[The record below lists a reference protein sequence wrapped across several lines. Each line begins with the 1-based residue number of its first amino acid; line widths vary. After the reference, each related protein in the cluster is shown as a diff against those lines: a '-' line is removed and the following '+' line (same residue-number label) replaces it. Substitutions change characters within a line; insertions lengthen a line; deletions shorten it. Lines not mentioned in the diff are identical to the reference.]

1 MNKPKEG
8 VRGPAKDGG
17 LPVTVPSPQLLW
29 SADEEKKR
37 QCVFKGKDPQVS
49 PIASR
54 HRGLWWEWAVPC
66 AGWVGVRQLSQGL
79 SWVL

>member
-1 MNKPKEG
+1 M
-8 VRGPAKDGG
+8 
-17 LPVTVPSPQLLW
+17 TVPSPQLLW

-54 HRGLWWEWAVPC
+54 HWGQWWVWAVPC
-66 AGWVGVRQLSQGL
+66 AGGVWVRQLSQGL

>member
-1 MNKPKEG
+1 MDQP
-8 VRGPAKDGG
+8 GPGA
-17 LPVTVPSPQLLW
+17 LSVTVPSPQLLW

-54 HRGLWWEWAVPC
+54 HRGQCPV
-66 AGWVGVRQLSQGL
+66 QGGCG
-79 SWVL
+79 

>member
-1 MNKPKEG
+1 MDQPG
-8 VRGPAKDGG
+8 LGA

-49 PIASR
+49 PTASR
-54 HRGLWWEWAVPC
+54 HRGHCRV
-66 AGWVGVRQLSQGL
+66 QGGCG
-79 SWVL
+79 

>member
-1 MNKPKEG
+1 MSKPKVG
-8 VRGPAKDGG
+8 VCGPAGDGGG

-54 HRGLWWEWAVPC
+54 HWGLWWVWAAPC
-66 AGWVGVRQLSQGL
+66 AGWV
-79 SWVL
+79 